1 MTPPRLIDLAPA
13 KVNVTLRVTG
23 RREDGYHL
31 LDSVVVFTDFGDRL
45 SLAPHDRADDQLT
58 LGGTFVAA

>member
-1 MTPPRLIDLAPA
+1 MTPPRLIDVAPA

-31 LDSVVVFTDFGDRL
+31 LD
-45 SLAPHDRADDQLT
+45 
-58 LGGTFVAA
+58 